1 MRIIPKNILQS
12 LPQIILLLS
21 ALLGSAWSTIS
32 VAQPTFTL
40 SNPTLPL
47 EEDFGSQSV
56 TVIPGTGGN
65 RPNIVRYSISATNLG
80 FVRLSIDANSGTITL
95 TSVDNAFGGQ
105 TIVTVTAAD
114 DADNTNQ
121 ATQTLT
127 VSVSAV
133 DDPPTVRTDLTRVLT
148 YSGSNNPDGDLSN
161 GAAEAT
167 QYNNPIGI
175 AVTDSSNVLV
185 ADRDNHFV
193 RLINQQ
199 QISSSFIGNGTNTNS
214 LSDGDRLQVAVAAP
228 YAIATSGARTFF
240 TSHDHAIRVL
250 EGNSVTLYAG
260 ATAAGATNGSRSAAR
275 FRDIRGILATANGL
289 YVADSGNHVI
299 RFINQAGVVS
309 TFSGIVGDAGFGDV
323 SNPQYRNPN
332 DIAVG
337 PDGRLFVADT
347 NGNHIRVMNADGS
360 NNRIYAGS
368 SFVGNRDGLAN
379 SITSAGARFR
389 QPRGVTVAADGRV
402 FLADTGNHRIR
413 VVTADGSRVSTYVGA
428 GSGFFDGDSAL
439 ARFNSPTKMAWL
451 PDGRLLVA
459 DSGNDRIRIIEQA
472 TTLTARTVSSV
483 GTIFGSATVQNALFD
498 IDSSLSYSISAGNDS
513 QLFAIDSLSGAIRLL
528 RIPTESEAEP
538 LYQLTVTLQADGE
551 IANLPVEIGFAPIS
565 NFTPSFTLTTTAITL
580 DEDAGTTAINL
591 IASSDDGDSAI
602 AQTLTYTVSPLN
614 TGAATLSINSTNG
627 VLNITT
633 IDDAFGAATITVT
646 VNDGGNVNNRFTQTL
661 TLTIAPVTDIPRTAA
676 VSGIVRNYAGNG
688 VGTPFVGGSAATAQF
703 RVSAMA
709 VAPDGRLFIADN
721 NADSVFVID
730 ANGSTLSVFNA
741 NPGVNQFN
749 PRGVAVTND
758 GQRILAVDVSGE
770 NVIYS
775 ISMEDSVVYAGTGPF
790 GAADGPSTTVATF
803 GILGGIALDAE
814 GALFIGSQSQ
824 PIIRMVSTD
833 GATVST
839 VAGVNGEVGSTDGP
853 IADARFTITL
863 FDIATAPDGRLFI
876 ADAFN
881 NRIRV
886 INAAR
891 TEVSTYA
898 GTGARNRRDGAAL
911 TEAQL
916 SRPLAIALAPD
927 GRLFFIDQDNQSVI
941 RVVSADGATV
951 STYAGGS
958 NSLVNGPL
966 HSARFNSINDLAFA
980 PDGRLFI
987 ASANRIRV
995 IEEARARLS
1004 GTVQRAGAIA
1014 LQSNFTQSL
1023 FFDADNLENPGSGIN
1038 LTYAI
1043 VGGNG
1048 NGLFTINTDN
1058 GEISLTT
1065 TPAEGEAGSYTL
1077 TIAASNA
1084 VGTATA
1090 TTTIT
1095 LEEIDNFPPIFTLST
1110 NDLILDEDFGSSAIT
1125 IASSNDGDPDVEQTL
1140 TYSLDDAYDTD
1151 FATLTIDPNSGVV
1164 TISSIEN
1171 AFGVATITV
1180 IATDSSGASSTQPF
1194 TLTVN
1199 PVNDIPQLPSGLIV
1213 RTYAGS
1219 GNAGNDNGTIHQASF
1234 TEPYG
1239 IAVINDGNVVISENN
1254 RGLRIINPNS
1264 GTVSD
1269 YGTLDFQQPAG
1280 LDFSP
1285 TIANRFTFAFPGV
1298 FIAERTLNRVRRY
1311 DIGFPA
1317 TVGTF
1322 ESFTPYNHPRDVAYD
1337 PDSGRLFIADS
1348 NNHRIQVIEDITS
1361 NPLRASIYAGSS
1373 SATAGAIDGPAAEAQ
1388 FRNPTSIALAPDG
1401 RLFVTDSGNN
1411 LIRVISA
1418 DGATV
1423 STYAG
1428 DASPST
1434 IDYLDGSTSTARF
1447 NLPYGIAVATD
1458 GRVFV
1463 ADRDNHSIRLIDA
1476 EGSTV
1481 STYAGGNG
1489 NESVINGLASNA
1501 TFNMPTS
1508 IAIDAQG
1515 RVLVTDLS
1523 NHLIRSIE
1531 QGSLDES
1538 VEPFLS
1544 AAEQTT
1550 GAIVL
1555 DAATIQGLFIDAD
1568 SDTLTY
1574 SLSNNNANTQALFAI
1589 SSTNGAITLAATPSD
1604 RQTRESILT
1613 ITASDQHGAAATGS
1627 ISVFLEDGNDSPT
1640 FTLSTSRLDLNED
1653 FGRREVTITSSDD
1666 GDFFVT
1672 QTLSYSLSH
1681 SADSVDVTIDP
1692 QSGTITII
1700 SIPNANSTNTINVIA
1715 TDSAGGVST
1724 QTLTIA
1730 VAPVADPLTAV
1741 QSVRVV
1747 STYAGDGNK
1756 ANDNGSA
1763 TAASFNNPY
1772 GIAVAPDGR
1781 LFVSDQDGHQI
1792 RLIDPTGS
1800 TVSTYAG
1807 SAGSPGTN
1815 IGATG
1820 VPAQFRQPTG
1830 LVLIPVSNSLYVA
1843 DRGNHC
1849 IRLAI
1854 PSSLTHAGTAAELSG
1869 ECGDANASLFSE
1881 PRGVAVNT
1889 TNASVFVA
1897 DSNNHRIRLLT
1908 NNGDITS
1915 NYAGDG
1921 ISGFADGSTATARFN
1936 TPVDVALAPDGR
1948 LFVADSNN
1956 HRIRVISADG
1966 TVSTY
1971 AGDGNR
1977 GNRNG
1982 SSALAARFDTPSGLA
1997 LAEDGRL
2004 FVVDRNNHSIR
2015 VISADG
2021 NTVSTYAGDGSSGMN
2036 NAFGDAARFDNPL
2049 NAAIHADGRL
2059 FVTDSANQRIRLIQS
2074 TTIASF
2080 RLSVSAS
2087 AQTVGG
2093 TALSA
2098 GFAQG
2103 LFQDP
2108 DGRDLEYSIIAG
2120 NQSGLFSINQDNG
2133 TISFAAI
2140 TTEEQA
2146 GTYTLTIQA
2155 NDDSNSATN
2164 TITLFLE
2171 PLDNYPPSFSLS
2183 EDAMSLAEDFGTAT
2197 LSIVNPDDGD
2207 SLLTQTLNYSF
2218 SSDKALTFAQ
2228 LTIDPVSG
2236 TLTITS
2242 LADAFGGPLS
2252 ITITATDSSGAT
2264 AIQTFTLTVTP
2275 VNDPPVVVQSLPV
2288 VSTYA
2293 GNGSAGN
2300 VLGSTATAQFSSP
2313 YSIGIA
2319 TDGRVFV
2326 ADRGNNR
2333 VRVIDAAGS
2342 AVTTYNDTNFPDL
2355 RGLEV
2360 AHDGRVY
2367 VVQEFRLQVINTDG
2381 SLTTYGDSA
2390 ATRADGRA
2398 QGAPIPR
2405 ARFFRPA
2412 DVAVATNGTVF
2423 ITEVSGFTIRRLRNG
2438 FVSTHAGDGNFGFDD
2453 GSSFQASFA
2462 SPTGITVAADGRIFS
2477 MDSQGGTRVRL
2488 TEFNTVSTYAGGRFS
2503 GSQDGTA
2510 NNARFGQA
2518 AAPNGVVN
2526 NVGLAIAPDGRL
2538 FVADRANHRIRVIS
2552 ADGNVVSTYVGSS
2565 QGNSNG
2571 IAAQFNAPT
2580 DIEIAPD
2587 GRIFVA
2593 DTNNHRIQV
2602 ITETPIAELATTTL
2616 STAEQQVAGAQLLSA
2631 SVIQRLFRD
2640 PDGDS
2645 LSYAITGGNQDG
2657 LFALQNDN
2665 LVLSNSIV
2673 EGQAGDYA
2681 VVLEARESGDNAGVA
2696 TTTWAVRI
2704 EPLDNYPPIFT
2715 LSTTALTLTEDF
2727 ESAVQVSV
2735 VNPSDGD
2742 SGVEQTLTYSAHT
2755 DDVVAAIAIDSQS
2768 GTITLNSVANAFG
2781 ETAITVVA
2789 TDSSGTST
2797 LRVLNLSITPVI
2809 DPVVTAPI
2817 LIARTYAGSGSN
2829 GSDNGAALEASFSF
2843 PYGIAVAPDGRVF
2856 VSENAGRRI
2865 RMISADGAT
2874 VSTYA
2879 GDGSTNVLNQPA
2891 GLSLAPDGRLF
2902 IADSG
2907 NNRIRVV
2914 SADGNTLSTYAE
2926 GGLNSPR
2933 AVALNADGRLFIAD
2947 FSNHLIRTASP
2958 DGTISTYAGDG
2969 TAAFND
2975 GSTATAQFDVP
2986 ADLAVRPN
2994 GSLLVA
3000 DRDNHRIRSINA
3012 GNVST
3017 FAGNGETEVLNQPF
3031 GIALAADG
3039 GVFVLDRSNQRIR
3052 LLSRD
3057 GSALNTY
3064 AGSGVAGFK
3073 DGLALE
3079 AEFNN
3084 PTHIATAPDG
3094 RLFVVDFG
3102 NHRIRVIEESTN
3114 AITLRTVSGSEQ
3126 EAGSTLFQAQ
3136 TLFINADGDDL
3147 NYRLISASNDG
3158 GALFT
3163 IDSNNGRVSPLTAP
3177 IESQAGTYTLV
3188 IEASHAAGA
3197 TTAAVVIGLQPLDN
3211 YPPSF
3216 TLSTTTVNIK
3226 QGEDTLQISVTA
3238 SDDGDSG
3245 VDQAIT
3251 YSISRSNVSFATL
3264 TISENSGL
3272 ITISNVPDTFGREA
3286 TVSVTATDSSGAS
3299 SVQSIVIRG
3308 YIVSRF
3314 AQSASVYAGSGFFGS
3329 DNGSTTT
3336 ARFDTPRGLAY
3347 AADGRLFVADSLN
3360 DRIRVID
3367 ANGSTVSTYAGRG
3380 FFGSADGSTTTA
3392 SFGNPFGLALAADG
3406 RLFVAD
3412 SDNHRIRVIDANG
3425 SIVSTYAG
3433 SGTFG
3438 SDNGSTTTASFAN
3451 PSGLALAA
3459 DGRLFVSDRSRHI
3472 IRVIDANGSIVS
3484 TYAGTGGFSFVFDGS
3499 TTTATFNGPRG
3510 LALAADGRLFVAD
3523 DQNRLIRVV
3532 DAKGST
3538 VSTYAGVIGGGRD
3551 FDGSTATATFS
3562 RPFDVLQAGK
3572 TLFVADG
3579 ANQAVRVIDASGT
3592 VSTLLLENN
3601 LLGVNLGTPLGLAIS
3616 TDGRRVFVSH
3626 NRNQIIVVNTGNT
3639 VPTLTLS
3646 QNSLSL
3652 QSGFSPQTIGVTAAD
3667 ADDNDQVVVSVSGNT
3682 LGLLSISTAADSIT
3696 LSNAGTANGQ
3706 ITLTVSAIDD
3716 LGATA
3721 SERLT
3726 VTISGGSGGGSSG
3739 GGGDSS
3745 GGGGGGGGGGG
3756 CSLQSAMNHPID
3768 TTLWWLLL
3776 LSLALLTVRAYTTRR
3791 PQKNLQHNE

>member
-1 MRIIPKNILQS
+1 MTETWN
-12 LPQIILLLS
+12 
-21 ALLGSAWSTIS
+21 
-32 VAQPTFTL
+32 
-40 SNPTLPL
+40 
-47 EEDFGSQSV
+47 
-56 TVIPGTGGN
+56 
-65 RPNIVRYSISATNLG
+65 
-80 FVRLSIDANSGTITL
+80 
-95 TSVDNAFGGQ
+95 
-105 TIVTVTAAD
+105 TA
-114 DADNTNQ
+114 
-121 ATQTLT
+121 
-127 VSVSAV
+127 S
-133 DDPPTVRTDLTRVLT
+133 
-148 YSGSNNPDGDLSN
+148 
-161 GAAEAT
+161 
-167 QYNNPIGI
+167 
-175 AVTDSSNVLV
+175 
-185 ADRDNHFV
+185 
-193 RLINQQ
+193 
-199 QISSSFIGNGTNTNS
+199 
-214 LSDGDRLQVAVAAP
+214 
-228 YAIATSGARTFF
+228 
-240 TSHDHAIRVL
+240 
-250 EGNSVTLYAG
+250 
-260 ATAAGATNGSRSAAR
+260 
-275 FRDIRGILATANGL
+275 
-289 YVADSGNHVI
+289 
-299 RFINQAGVVS
+299 
-309 TFSGIVGDAGFGDV
+309 
-323 SNPQYRNPN
+323 
-332 DIAVG
+332 
-337 PDGRLFVADT
+337 
-347 NGNHIRVMNADGS
+347 
-360 NNRIYAGS
+360 
-368 SFVGNRDGLAN
+368 
-379 SITSAGARFR
+379 
-389 QPRGVTVAADGRV
+389 
-402 FLADTGNHRIR
+402 
-413 VVTADGSRVSTYVGA
+413 
-428 GSGFFDGDSAL
+428 
-439 ARFNSPTKMAWL
+439 
-451 PDGRLLVA
+451 LLV
-459 DSGNDRIRIIEQA
+459 
-472 TTLTARTVSSV
+472 T
-483 GTIFGSATVQNALFD
+483 
-498 IDSSLSYSISAGNDS
+498 
-513 QLFAIDSLSGAIRLL
+513 
-528 RIPTESEAEP
+528 
-538 LYQLTVTLQADGE
+538 
-551 IANLPVEIGFAPIS
+551 
-565 NFTPSFTLTTTAITL
+565 
-580 DEDAGTTAINL
+580 
-591 IASSDDGDSAI
+591 
-602 AQTLTYTVSPLN
+602 
-614 TGAATLSINSTNG
+614 
-627 VLNITT
+627 
-633 IDDAFGAATITVT
+633 
-646 VNDGGNVNNRFTQTL
+646 
-661 TLTIAPVTDIPRTAA
+661 
-676 VSGIVRNYAGNG
+676 
-688 VGTPFVGGSAATAQF
+688 
-703 RVSAMA
+703 
-709 VAPDGRLFIADN
+709 
-721 NADSVFVID
+721 
-730 ANGSTLSVFNA
+730 
-741 NPGVNQFN
+741 
-749 PRGVAVTND
+749 
-758 GQRILAVDVSGE
+758 
-770 NVIYS
+770 
-775 ISMEDSVVYAGTGPF
+775 
-790 GAADGPSTTVATF
+790 
-803 GILGGIALDAE
+803 
-814 GALFIGSQSQ
+814 
-824 PIIRMVSTD
+824 
-833 GATVST
+833 
-839 VAGVNGEVGSTDGP
+839 
-853 IADARFTITL
+853 
-863 FDIATAPDGRLFI
+863 
-876 ADAFN
+876 
-881 NRIRV
+881 
-886 INAAR
+886 
-891 TEVSTYA
+891 
-898 GTGARNRRDGAAL
+898 
-911 TEAQL
+911 
-916 SRPLAIALAPD
+916 
-927 GRLFFIDQDNQSVI
+927 
-941 RVVSADGATV
+941 
-951 STYAGGS
+951 
-958 NSLVNGPL
+958 
-966 HSARFNSINDLAFA
+966 
-980 PDGRLFI
+980 
-987 ASANRIRV
+987 
-995 IEEARARLS
+995 
-1004 GTVQRAGAIA
+1004 
-1014 LQSNFTQSL
+1014 
-1023 FFDADNLENPGSGIN
+1023 
-1038 LTYAI
+1038 
-1043 VGGNG
+1043 
-1048 NGLFTINTDN
+1048 
-1058 GEISLTT
+1058 
-1065 TPAEGEAGSYTL
+1065 
-1077 TIAASNA
+1077 
-1084 VGTATA
+1084 
-1090 TTTIT
+1090 
-1095 LEEIDNFPPIFTLST
+1095 
-1110 NDLILDEDFGSSAIT
+1110 
-1125 IASSNDGDPDVEQTL
+1125 
-1140 TYSLDDAYDTD
+1140 
-1151 FATLTIDPNSGVV
+1151 
-1164 TISSIEN
+1164 
-1171 AFGVATITV
+1171 
-1180 IATDSSGASSTQPF
+1180 
-1194 TLTVN
+1194 
-1199 PVNDIPQLPSGLIV
+1199 
-1213 RTYAGS
+1213 
-1219 GNAGNDNGTIHQASF
+1219 
-1234 TEPYG
+1234 
-1239 IAVINDGNVVISENN
+1239 
-1254 RGLRIINPNS
+1254 
-1264 GTVSD
+1264 
-1269 YGTLDFQQPAG
+1269 
-1280 LDFSP
+1280 
-1285 TIANRFTFAFPGV
+1285 
-1298 FIAERTLNRVRRY
+1298 
-1311 DIGFPA
+1311 
-1317 TVGTF
+1317 
-1322 ESFTPYNHPRDVAYD
+1322 
-1337 PDSGRLFIADS
+1337 
-1348 NNHRIQVIEDITS
+1348 
-1361 NPLRASIYAGSS
+1361 
-1373 SATAGAIDGPAAEAQ
+1373 
-1388 FRNPTSIALAPDG
+1388 
-1401 RLFVTDSGNN
+1401 
-1411 LIRVISA
+1411 
-1418 DGATV
+1418 
-1423 STYAG
+1423 
-1428 DASPST
+1428 
-1434 IDYLDGSTSTARF
+1434 
-1447 NLPYGIAVATD
+1447 
-1458 GRVFV
+1458 
-1463 ADRDNHSIRLIDA
+1463 
-1476 EGSTV
+1476 
-1481 STYAGGNG
+1481 
-1489 NESVINGLASNA
+1489 
-1501 TFNMPTS
+1501 
-1508 IAIDAQG
+1508 
-1515 RVLVTDLS
+1515 
-1523 NHLIRSIE
+1523 
-1531 QGSLDES
+1531 
-1538 VEPFLS
+1538 
-1544 AAEQTT
+1544 
-1550 GAIVL
+1550 
-1555 DAATIQGLFIDAD
+1555 
-1568 SDTLTY
+1568 
-1574 SLSNNNANTQALFAI
+1574 
-1589 SSTNGAITLAATPSD
+1589 
-1604 RQTRESILT
+1604 
-1613 ITASDQHGAAATGS
+1613 
-1627 ISVFLEDGNDSPT
+1627 
-1640 FTLSTSRLDLNED
+1640 
-1653 FGRREVTITSSDD
+1653 
-1666 GDFFVT
+1666 
-1672 QTLSYSLSH
+1672 
-1681 SADSVDVTIDP
+1681 
-1692 QSGTITII
+1692 
-1700 SIPNANSTNTINVIA
+1700 
-1715 TDSAGGVST
+1715 
-1724 QTLTIA
+1724 
-1730 VAPVADPLTAV
+1730 
-1741 QSVRVV
+1741 
-1747 STYAGDGNK
+1747 K
-1756 ANDNGSA
+1756 
-1763 TAASFNNPY
+1763 
-1772 GIAVAPDGR
+1772 
-1781 LFVSDQDGHQI
+1781 
-1792 RLIDPTGS
+1792 
-1800 TVSTYAG
+1800 
-1807 SAGSPGTN
+1807 
-1815 IGATG
+1815 
-1820 VPAQFRQPTG
+1820 
-1830 LVLIPVSNSLYVA
+1830 
-1843 DRGNHC
+1843 
-1849 IRLAI
+1849 
-1854 PSSLTHAGTAAELSG
+1854 
-1869 ECGDANASLFSE
+1869 
-1881 PRGVAVNT
+1881 
-1889 TNASVFVA
+1889 
-1897 DSNNHRIRLLT
+1897 
-1908 NNGDITS
+1908 
-1915 NYAGDG
+1915 
-1921 ISGFADGSTATARFN
+1921 
-1936 TPVDVALAPDGR
+1936 
-1948 LFVADSNN
+1948 
-1956 HRIRVISADG
+1956 
-1966 TVSTY
+1966 
-1971 AGDGNR
+1971 
-1977 GNRNG
+1977 
-1982 SSALAARFDTPSGLA
+1982 
-1997 LAEDGRL
+1997 
-2004 FVVDRNNHSIR
+2004 
-2015 VISADG
+2015 
-2021 NTVSTYAGDGSSGMN
+2021 
-2036 NAFGDAARFDNPL
+2036 
-2049 NAAIHADGRL
+2049 
-2059 FVTDSANQRIRLIQS
+2059 
-2074 TTIASF
+2074 
-2080 RLSVSAS
+2080 
-2087 AQTVGG
+2087 
-2093 TALSA
+2093 
-2098 GFAQG
+2098 
-2103 LFQDP
+2103 
-2108 DGRDLEYSIIAG
+2108 
-2120 NQSGLFSINQDNG
+2120 SGLFSINQDNG
-2133 TISFAAI
+2133 TISFTAI

-2183 EDAMSLAEDFGTAT
+2183 EDAISLAEDFGTAI

-2207 SLLTQTLNYSF
+2207 SLLTQTLSYNF
-2218 SSDKALTFAQ
+2218 SNNEALTFAQ
-2228 LTIDPVSG
+2228 LSIDPVSG

-2252 ITITATDSSGAT
+2252 ITMTATDSSGAT

-2313 YSIGIA
+2313 YGIGIA
-2319 TDGRVFV
+2319 ADGRVFV

-2355 RGLEV
+2355 RGLDV

-2390 ATRADGRA
+2390 ATRANGRA

-2565 QGNSNG
+2565 RGNSNG

-2593 DTNNHRIQV
+2593 DTDNHRIQV

-2657 LFALQNDN
+2657 LFALQNGN

-3211 YPPSF
+3211 YPPNF

-3523 DQNRLIRVV
+3523 DQNRLIRVI
-3532 DAKGST
+3532 DANGST

-3562 RPFDVLQAGK
+3562 RPFDVLQAGR

-3667 ADDNDQVVVSVSGNT
+3667 ADDNDQVVISVSGNT

-3706 ITLTVSAIDD
+3706 ITLTVSAIDS

-3791 PQKNLQHNE
+3791 PQKSL

>member
-1 MRIIPKNILQS
+1 MLD
-12 LPQIILLLS
+12 LVGLLLHDTETPMILPLVPMG
-21 ALLGSAWSTIS
+21 AYLL
-32 VAQPTFTL
+32 
-40 SNPTLPL
+40 PTL
-47 EEDFGSQSV
+47 
-56 TVIPGTGGN
+56 TT
-65 RPNIVRYSISATNLG
+65 
-80 FVRLSIDANSGTITL
+80 TI
-95 TSVDNAFGGQ
+95 
-105 TIVTVTAAD
+105 
-114 DADNTNQ
+114 
-121 ATQTLT
+121 
-127 VSVSAV
+127 
-133 DDPPTVRTDLTRVLT
+133 
-148 YSGSNNPDGDLSN
+148 
-161 GAAEAT
+161 
-167 QYNNPIGI
+167 
-175 AVTDSSNVLV
+175 
-185 ADRDNHFV
+185 
-193 RLINQQ
+193 
-199 QISSSFIGNGTNTNS
+199 
-214 LSDGDRLQVAVAAP
+214 
-228 YAIATSGARTFF
+228 
-240 TSHDHAIRVL
+240 
-250 EGNSVTLYAG
+250 
-260 ATAAGATNGSRSAAR
+260 
-275 FRDIRGILATANGL
+275 
-289 YVADSGNHVI
+289 
-299 RFINQAGVVS
+299 
-309 TFSGIVGDAGFGDV
+309 
-323 SNPQYRNPN
+323 
-332 DIAVG
+332 
-337 PDGRLFVADT
+337 
-347 NGNHIRVMNADGS
+347 IRVMNADGS
-360 NNRIYAGS
+360 TGEIYAGNLT
-368 SFVGNRDGLAN
+368 FAGNSDGNAN
-379 SITSAGARFR
+379 SLTSAGARFR

-413 VVTADGSRVSTYVGA
+413 VVTADGSRVSTYAGI

-439 ARFNSPTKMAWL
+439 ARFNTPTKIAWL

-483 GTIFGSATVQNALFD
+483 GTIFSSAIVQNALFD

-513 QLFAIDSLSGAIRLL
+513 QLFAIDNLSGAIRLL

-565 NFTPSFTLTTTAITL
+565 NFTPAFTLTTTAITL
-580 DEDAGTTAINL
+580 DEDAGTTVVNL
-591 IASSDDGDSAI
+591 IASSDDGDPAI

-646 VNDGGNVNNRFTQTL
+646 VDDGGNVNNRFSQTL
-661 TLTIAPVTDIPRTAA
+661 TLTIRPIADAPRTAA

-688 VGTPFVGGSAATAQF
+688 VQTPFVGGSAISAQF
-703 RVSAMA
+703 DVNAMA
-709 VAPDGRLFIADN
+709 VAPDGSLFVGDN
-721 NADSVFVID
+721 RTDSVYVID

-741 NPGVNQFN
+741 NSGINQFTQ
-749 PRGVAVTND
+749 RGLAVTND
-758 GQRILAVDVSGE
+758 GQRVLAVEISRNE
-770 NVIYS
+770 WIRS
-775 ISMEDSVVYAGTGPF
+775 ISTEDSVVYAGTGAF

-839 VAGVNGEVGSTDGP
+839 VAGVNGEAGSTNGP
-853 IADARFTITL
+853 IADARL
-863 FDIATAPDGRLFI
+863 SALPVDIATAPDGRVFI
-876 ADAFN
+876 ADGLN

-898 GTGARNRRDGAAL
+898 GTGAQNRRNGAAL
-911 TEAQL
+911 TEAQIN
-916 SRPLAIALAPD
+916 RPVIIALAPD
-927 GRLFFIDQDNQSVI
+927 GRLFFVAQDTQNLI

-951 STYAGGS
+951 SNYAGGS
-958 NSLVNGPL
+958 GGLVNGPV
-966 HSARFNSINDLAFA
+966 HSARFNSISDLVFA

-987 ASANRIRV
+987 SSNNRIRV
-995 IEEARARLS
+995 IEEAAQVSLS

-1023 FFDADNLENPGSGIN
+1023 FFDPDNLENPGSGIN

-1084 VGTATA
+1084 AGTATA

-1095 LEEIDNFPPIFTLST
+1095 LEEIDNFPPIFALST
-1110 NDLILDEDFGSSAIT
+1110 NDLILDEEFGSSAIT

-1140 TYSLDDAYDTD
+1140 TYSLDDAYDTNL
-1151 FATLTIDPNSGVV
+1151 ATLTIDPNSGVV

-1171 AFGVATITV
+1171 AFGVATIAV

-1199 PVNDIPQLPSGLIV
+1199 PVNDIPQLLSGLLV

-1219 GNAGNDNGTIHQASF
+1219 GNAGSDNGTIHQASF

-1239 IAVINDGNVVISENN
+1239 IAVVNDGNVVISENN
-1254 RGLRIINPNS
+1254 FALRIINPNS

-1269 YGTLDFQQPAG
+1269 YSIAAFQQPAG

-1285 TIANRFTFAFPGV
+1285 ALGASPYSRPGV
-1298 FIAERTLNRVRRY
+1298 FLVERTRNRVRRY
-1311 DIGFPA
+1311 DSVIGSA
-1317 TVGTF
+1317 LASF
-1322 ESFTPYNHPRDVAYD
+1322 ENFTPYNRPRDVAYD
-1337 PDSGRLFIADS
+1337 PDNRRLFVADTD
-1348 NNHRIQVIEDITS
+1348 NHRIQVIEDVTQSALITS
-1361 NPLRASIYAGSS
+1361 VYAGSS
-1373 SATAGAIDGPAAEAQ
+1373 SGTAGAIDGPAAAAR
-1388 FRNPTSIALAPDG
+1388 FRSPTSIALAPDG

-1411 LIRVISA
+1411 LIRVIST
-1418 DGATV
+1418 DGTTV

-1428 DASPST
+1428 DASSST

-1501 TFNMPTS
+1501 TFNNPTS

-1538 VEPFLS
+1538 VSEPFLS

-1574 SLSNNNANTQALFAI
+1574 SLSNNNANAQTLFAI
-1589 SSTNGAITLAATPSD
+1589 SSTNGAITLAAIPSD
-1604 RQTRESILT
+1604 RQQRESILT
-1613 ITASDQHGAAATGS
+1613 ITASDQHGGAATAS
-1627 ISVFLEDGNDSPT
+1627 ITVLLEDRNDPPT

-1666 GDFFVT
+1666 GDIFAT

-1681 SADSVDVTIDP
+1681 SADSVEVAIDP

-1700 SIPNANSTNTINVIA
+1700 SIPNANSTNTISVIA

-1741 QSVRVV
+1741 QSVRAV
-1747 STYAGDGNK
+1747 STYAGDGNR
-1756 ANDNGSA
+1756 ANDNGS
-1763 TAASFNNPY
+1763 TTTASFNNPY
-1772 GIAVAPDGR
+1772 GIVVATDGR

-1792 RLIDPTGS
+1792 RVIDPTGS
-1800 TVSTYAG
+1800 TVSTYSGRAG
-1807 SAGSPGTN
+1807 NPGTDLGDAA
-1815 IGATG
+1815 IG
-1820 VPAQFRQPTG
+1820 QSQYRQPTG
-1830 LVLIPVSNSLYVA
+1830 LARTGLNFLYVA

-1849 IRLAI
+1849 IRFLIFVA
-1854 PSSLTHAGTAAELSG
+1854 SSPNTGSSANHFSG
-1869 ECGDANASLFSE
+1869 ECGDANASSLSE
-1881 PRGVAVNT
+1881 PRGVAVNPA
-1889 TNASVFVA
+1889 NGRIFVA
-1897 DSNNHRIRLLT
+1897 DSNNHRIRLLST
-1908 NNGDITS
+1908 GGDITNS
-1915 NYAGDG
+1915 IGDG
-1921 ISGFADGSTATARFN
+1921 ISGFADGSAATARFN
-1936 TPVDVALAPDGR
+1936 TPIDVIFAPDGR
-1948 LFVADSNN
+1948 VFVADSNN
-1956 HRIRVISADG
+1956 HRIRVISADLS

-1971 AGDGNR
+1971 AGEGISGFVDG
-1977 GNRNG
+1977 
-1982 SSALAARFDTPSGLA
+1982 SAATALFDTPSGLA

-2036 NAFGDAARFDNPL
+2036 NAFGDAARFNNPL
-2049 NAAIHADGRL
+2049 NAAIDADGRL
-2059 FVTDSANQRIRLIQS
+2059 FVTDSANHRIRLIEEMPITRAIRINGSRQL
-2074 TTIASF
+2074 ANGVA
-2080 RLSVSAS
+2080 LD
-2087 AQTVGG
+2087 AQTVQ
-2093 TALSA
+2093 SR
-2098 GFAQG
+2098 
-2103 LFQDP
+2103 FQDP
-2108 DGRDLEYSIIAG
+2108 DDRDLEYSIIAG
-2120 NQSGLFSINQDNG
+2120 NQDGLFSINQDNG
-2133 TISFAAI
+2133 TISFTAI

-2155 NDDSNSATN
+2155 NDDSDSATN

-2207 SLLTQTLNYSF
+2207 SLSTQTLNYSF

-2228 LTIDPVSG
+2228 LAIDPVSG

-2313 YSIGIA
+2313 YGIGIA

-2342 AVTTYNDTNFPDL
+2342 AVTTYNDTDFPDM
-2355 RGLEV
+2355 RGLDV
-2360 AHDGRVY
+2360 AADGQVY
-2367 VVQEFRLQVINTDG
+2367 VVHQNRLRIIGTDG
-2381 SLTTYGDSA
+2381 SLTTYGDGGA
-2390 ATRADGRA
+2390 RTTDGFS
-2398 QGAPIPR
+2398 QGASSAVR
-2405 ARFFRPA
+2405 ARFFRAA
-2412 DVAVATNGTVF
+2412 DVAVAPNGTVF
-2423 ITEVSGFTIRRLRNG
+2423 ITESSGQTIRLLSNG
-2438 FVSTHAGDGNFGFDD
+2438 NGYVGTYAGTGNFGFDD
-2453 GSSFQASFA
+2453 GSRGQASFA

-2477 MDSQGGTRVRL
+2477 MDSQTRVRVRL
-2488 TEFNTVSTYAGGRFS
+2488 TEGNTVSTYAGGNS
-2503 GSQDGTA
+2503 GGSQDGTA
-2510 NNARFGQA
+2510 NNARFGQVSN
-2518 AAPNGVVN
+2518 PGGNFDII
-2526 NVGLAIAPDGRL
+2526 GLAISTDGRL

-2552 ADGNVVSTYVGSS
+2552 ADGNVVSTYMGSS
-2565 QGNSNG
+2565 RGNSNG

-2593 DTNNHRIQV
+2593 DTDNHRIQV

-2616 STAEQQVAGAQLLSA
+2616 STAEQQVAGTQLLSA

-2657 LFALQNDN
+2657 RFALQNGN

-2789 TDSSGTST
+2789 TDSSGAST

-2856 VSENAGRRI
+2856 VSENAGHRI

-2879 GDGSTNVLNQPA
+2879 GDGFVLNQPA

-2947 FSNHLIRTASP
+2947 FNNHLIRTASP

-3126 EAGSTLFQAQ
+3126 EADSTLFQAQ

-3147 NYRLISASNDG
+3147 NYRLISVSNDG
-3158 GALFT
+3158 EALFT
-3163 IDSNNGRVSPLTAP
+3163 IDSDNGRVSPLTTP

-3197 TTAAVVIGLQPLDN
+3197 TTAAVMIGLQPLDN
-3211 YPPSF
+3211 YPPIF
-3216 TLSTTTVNIK
+3216 TLSTTTANIK

-3308 YIVSRF
+3308 YIISRF
-3314 AQSASVYAGSGFFGS
+3314 AQSASVYAGSGAFGR
-3329 DNGSTTT
+3329 DDGSTTT

-3347 AADGRLFVADSLN
+3347 AADGRLFVADSVN

-3367 ANGSTVSTYAGRG
+3367 ANGSTVSTYAGS
-3380 FFGSADGSTTTA
+3380 FFGSDDGSTTTA
-3392 SFGNPFGLALAADG
+3392 SFDNPRGLALAADG

-3412 SDNHRIRVIDANG
+3412 DQNNLIRVIDANG

-3433 SGTFG
+3433 TGLLS
-3438 SDNGSTTTASFAN
+3438 SDDGSTTTATFAA
-3451 PSGLALAA
+3451 PTGLALAA
-3459 DGRLFVSDRSRHI
+3459 DGRLFVSDRGSHI
-3472 IRVIDANGSIVS
+3472 IRVINANGSIVS

-3499 TTTATFNGPRG
+3499 TTTATFNAPRG

-3532 DAKGST
+3532 DANGST
-3538 VSTYAGVIGGGRD
+3538 VSTYAGGIGSFNGG
-3551 FDGSTATATFS
+3551 FVDGSTATARFN

-3616 TDGRRVFVSH
+3616 TDGRRVFISH
-3626 NRNQIIVVNTGNT
+3626 SRNQIIVVNTGNT

-3652 QSGFSPQTIGVTAAD
+3652 QSGFSPQTIGVTVAD
-3667 ADDNDQVVVSVSGNT
+3667 ADDNDQVVISVSGNT

-3706 ITLTVSAIDD
+3706 ITLTVSAIDS

-3745 GGGGGGGGGGG
+3745 GGGGGGGGG
-3756 CSLQSAMNHPID
+3756 CSLQSATNHPID

-3791 PQKNLQHNE
+3791 PQKSL